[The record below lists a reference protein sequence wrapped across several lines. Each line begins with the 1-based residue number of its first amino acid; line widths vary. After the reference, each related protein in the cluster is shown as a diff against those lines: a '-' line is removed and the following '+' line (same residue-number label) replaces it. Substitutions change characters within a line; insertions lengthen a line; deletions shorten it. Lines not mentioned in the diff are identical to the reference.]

1 MSDTKK
7 NKIHNPQF
15 VTEAVP
21 EIITESDIGRLWV
34 DNVNKKIVIGIAGA
48 EENSCVLTGLIT
60 DDDKNELES
69 SISDIQ
75 STVNVTYFSNIL
87 DTYATIEPQVNGDKH
102 YDVGYDFF
110 GDDNFIENSTQ
121 ELDDY
126 YSFFYIEV
134 GSVED
139 VGYLR
144 TISTDEGDKHIRPA
158 IGADNYTYNNQNK
171 KVVNYSK
178 IILPFAIKGVIEL
191 KFDNK
196 DIVEQGFELQED
208 KQTIL
213 IYGDP
218 EGFFINKRVKVRYL
232 I

>member
-1 MSDTKK
+1 MSDIRR

-15 VTEAVP
+15 ITDSVP
-21 EIITESDIGRLWV
+21 ETITESDIGRLWV
-34 DNVNKKIVIGIAGA
+34 DNVNKKLVIGIPG
-48 EENSCVLTGLIT
+48 EEANSCVLTGLIT
-60 DDDKNELES
+60 DDDKSAIES

-102 YDVGYDFF
+102 YDEGYDFF
-110 GDDNFIENSTQ
+110 SDDNYTENSTQ

-134 GSVED
+134 ESTESN
-139 VGYLR
+139 GYLR
-144 TISTDEGDKHIRPA
+144 TISTDQGDKHIRTA
-158 IGADNYTYNNQNK
+158 IGADNYVYETQSK

-178 IILPFAIKGVIEL
+178 IIMPFEIKGVIEL

-196 DIVEQGFELQED
+196 DIVEQGFELKED

-218 EGFFINKRVKVRYL
+218 EGFFLNKRVKVRYL